1 MPGTSMLVM
10 NQEEVVK
17 TAESTSDGKEA
28 IALLKKQL
36 VALEE
41 IAEGFF
47 GEVQDKEREWTFL
60 TEALVAKIF
69 GLESPQHDKIV
80 ATRTLG
86 TADVQVRFGGPE
98 HERLQ
103 QNFEERSRK
112 RRTVIKAFIEELK
125 IKAHMEEKD

>member
-1 MPGTSMLVM
+1 MVRMSA
-10 NQEEVVK
+10 EEAVK
-17 TAESTSDGKEA
+17 PVEITTDGKA
-28 IALLKKQL
+28 VIALLKKQL

-47 GEVQDKEREWTFL
+47 GEVQDKEREWVFL

-69 GLESPQHDKIV
+69 GLESPQHDKLV

-125 IKAHMEEKD
+125 IKAHMEEKE

>member
-1 MPGTSMLVM
+1 MIRMSA
-10 NQEEVVK
+10 EEAVK
-17 TAESTSDGKEA
+17 STETTTDGKEA

-47 GEVQDKEREWTFL
+47 GEVQDKEREWVFL
-60 TEALVAKIF
+60 TEALIAKIF
-69 GLESPQHDKIV
+69 GIESPQHDKLV

-98 HERLQ
+98 DR
-103 QNFEERSRK
+103 NFGNAYG
-112 RRTVIKAFIEELK
+112 TLIEELK
-125 IKAHMEEKD
+125 IKAHMEEKE

>member
-1 MPGTSMLVM
+1 MLPM
-10 NQEEVVK
+10 SQEQVVK
-17 TAESTSDGKEA
+17 APESTSDGKEA
-28 IALLKKQL
+28 MALLKKQL

-47 GEVQDKEREWTFL
+47 GEVQDKEREWTFV
-60 TEALVAKIF
+60 TEAVVAKIF
-69 GLESPQHDKIV
+69 GVDSPQHDKLV

-125 IKAHMEEKD
+125 IKAHLEDED

>member
-1 MPGTSMLVM
+1 MIRMSA
-10 NQEEVVK
+10 EEAVK
-17 TAESTSDGKEA
+17 SAETTTDGKEA

-47 GEVQDKEREWTFL
+47 GEVQDKEREWVFL

-69 GLESPQHDKIV
+69 GIESPQHDKLV

-112 RRTVIKAFIEELK
+112 RRAAIKAFIEELK

>member
-1 MPGTSMLVM
+1 MIPMS
-10 NQEEVVK
+10 QEEAVK
-17 TAESTSDGKEA
+17 PVETTSDGKEA

-60 TEALVAKIF
+60 TEAVVSKIF
-69 GLESPQHDKIV
+69 GLESPQHDKLV
-80 ATRTLG
+80 ATRVLG

-112 RRTVIKAFIEELK
+112 RRAVIKAFIEELK
-125 IKAHMEEKD
+125 IKTHLEDKE

>member
-1 MPGTSMLVM
+1 MIGMSA
-10 NQEEVVK
+10 EEAVK
-17 TAESTSDGKEA
+17 PIEITTDGKA
-28 IALLKKQL
+28 VIALLKKQL

-47 GEVQDKEREWTFL
+47 GEVQDKEREWVFL

-69 GLESPQHDKIV
+69 GLESPQHDKLV

-125 IKAHMEEKD
+125 IKAHMEEKE

>member
-1 MPGTSMLVM
+1 MIRMSA
-10 NQEEVVK
+10 EEAVK
-17 TAESTSDGKEA
+17 STESTTDGKEA

-47 GEVQDKEREWTFL
+47 GEVQDKEREWVFL
-60 TEALVAKIF
+60 TEALIAKIF
-69 GLESPQHDKIV
+69 GIESPQHDKLV

-125 IKAHMEEKD
+125 IKAHMEEKE

>member
-1 MPGTSMLVM
+1 MIGMSA
-10 NQEEVVK
+10 EEAVK
-17 TAESTSDGKEA
+17 PIEITTDGKA
-28 IALLKKQL
+28 VIALLKKQL

-47 GEVQDKEREWTFL
+47 GEVQDKEREWVFL

-69 GLESPQHDKIV
+69 GLESPQHDKLG
-80 ATRTLG
+80 ATRALG

-125 IKAHMEEKD
+125 IKAHLEDED

>member
-1 MPGTSMLVM
+1 MIGMSA
-10 NQEEVVK
+10 EEAVK
-17 TAESTSDGKEA
+17 PIEITTDGKA
-28 IALLKKQL
+28 VIALLKKQL

-47 GEVQDKEREWTFL
+47 GEVQDKEREWVFL

-69 GLESPQHDKIV
+69 GLESPQHDKLV

>member
-1 MPGTSMLVM
+1 MLRM
-10 NQEEVVK
+10 SPEEAVK
-17 TAESTSDGKEA
+17 PAEITSDGKEA

-60 TEALVAKIF
+60 TEALVSKIF
-69 GLESPQHDKIV
+69 GQESPQHAKLV
-80 ATRTLG
+80 KTRTLG

-112 RRTVIKAFIEELK
+112 RRTVIKEFIEELK
-125 IKAHMEEKD
+125 IKTHLEEKE

>member
-1 MPGTSMLVM
+1 MLRM
-10 NQEEVVK
+10 SPEEVVK
-17 TAESTSDGKEA
+17 PAEIASDGKEA

-60 TEALVAKIF
+60 TEALVSKIF
-69 GLESPQHDKIV
+69 GLESPQHGKLV
-80 ATRTLG
+80 KTRTLG

-112 RRTVIKAFIEELK
+112 RRTVLKEFIEELK
-125 IKAHMEEKD
+125 IKAHLEEKE

>member
-1 MPGTSMLVM
+1 MLRM
-10 NQEEVVK
+10 KQEEAVK
-17 TAESTSDGKEA
+17 PIEMTTDGKDA

-60 TEALVAKIF
+60 TEAVVAKIF
-69 GLESPQHDKIV
+69 GLDSPQHDKLV

-112 RRTVIKAFIEELK
+112 RRSVIKAFIEELK
-125 IKAHMEEKD
+125 IKAHMEEKE